1 MFERGFYGIKKLY
14 LIRIKSFVKNLI
26 LRTSG
31 AEFLYVLTK
40 NGKRKQDAKLKKL
53 SAPLKSVLRDYAE
66 KLKDYTCHKTGYT
79 HYIKTN

>member
-53 SAPLKSVLRDYAE
+53 YAPEKSVLRDYAV
-66 KLKDYTCHKTGYT
+66 
-79 HYIKTN
+79 